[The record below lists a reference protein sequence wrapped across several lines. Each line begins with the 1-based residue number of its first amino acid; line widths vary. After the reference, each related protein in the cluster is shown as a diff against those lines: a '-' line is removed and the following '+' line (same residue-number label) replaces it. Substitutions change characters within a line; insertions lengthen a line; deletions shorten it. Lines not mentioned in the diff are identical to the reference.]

1 MPEYHVSRDHRGGR
15 KQRGLIGEVLLGS
28 LDEPRQVRK
37 PFPDALMR
45 LGDLDVGQVDLGV
58 GQEPTPG
65 TLIRPSELA
74 TLRALI
80 PSHCH
85 FGVTRVVRV

>member
-1 MPEYHVSRDHRGGR
+1 MPEYHLNRDHRGGR
-15 KQRGLIGEVLLGS
+15 KQCGLNGEVLLGS
-28 LDEPRQVRK
+28 LDEPRQMRK

-74 TLRALI
+74 TLRALV
-80 PSHCH
+80 PSHSQ
-85 FGVTRVVRV
+85 FGVMRVVRV